1 MAALLLPEYLPP
13 GPGGANLLHSDSFWF
28 LLLASSAIYGRDD
41 ELEKVTR
48 SAPEERKSGGVLGLG
63 IFPVE
68 LSGPRKWMGGG
79 FSYLMLA
86 FLFFLKYLL
95 FVYLHWVLVA
105 ACGSSLVAHGNL
117 SSLVGS
123 EPGRLA
129 LGAQSLSQWPTREV
143 PSAWFSEEEMGL
155 RSAGWAWRALRRG
168 NLPCPLFPPHPQ
180 RSLGERFQPKAW
192 PSQAF
197 SWQDPSWPRWL
208 SCVGQGALG
217 RIPGTRRFQAGTSR
231 TVRTLL
237 ASSHLLLGQR
247 LRWELWA

>member
-105 ACGSSLVAHGNL
+105 ACGSSLVAPGNL

-155 RSAGWAWRALRRG
+155 RSAG
-168 NLPCPLFPPHPQ
+168 
-180 RSLGERFQPKAW
+180 
-192 PSQAF
+192 
-197 SWQDPSWPRWL
+197 
-208 SCVGQGALG
+208 
-217 RIPGTRRFQAGTSR
+217 
-231 TVRTLL
+231 
-237 ASSHLLLGQR
+237 
-247 LRWELWA
+247 